1 MWRTIFL
8 HFCYEAQ
15 SKLFFLD
22 LPQIHAANFDS
33 IPESSLLTM
42 SKKKSLVSGLLGK
55 KGTTLLLRTPSL
67 PSIPNSLSLSLSM
80 TVSFRRRRHCPY
92 LAPQNTTTTSL
103 DATRLFSIPIWRG
116 TKTSEQVQVKDFF
129 RAISQQWI
137 CLSETSI
144 NLPFSELDRG
154 RKKACTKN
162 TALHSAPQLQGLFT
176 IVHVPDEWWDV

>member
-55 KGTTLLLRTPSL
+55 KCYFVPLHYHPSL
-67 PSIPNSLSLSLSM
+67 TASLSLSM
-80 TVSFRRRRHCPY
+80 TLSFRRRRHCPY